1 MADEAFRSRFVMAGG
16 ARTHYAEAGG
26 DGPVIVAMHG
36 GGAGSS
42 GGAGLGALLSLLSDD
57 YRVIGLDSIG
67 GFGKTDPT
75 ERRRPLHGLQSRVDH
90 LSAFLDALCLDR
102 VTLMGNSQGAW
113 CVAKYAT
120 MRPDRVERLVL
131 LGTGSIV
138 NAMGLKF
145 PPSEG
150 LKLMDGYDGTREGMR
165 RLLEGLVYDK
175 SKITD
180 RLLDMRQAAAS
191 RPERDRRPSR
201 RWARRTARLQNDP
214 LLRPIFDLT
223 NSLPRITKL
232 IPSIMIWGENDIFAV
247 PESGRQLEPLLP
259 DVKFHW
265 VPKAGH
271 QVQTDRPDIV
281 AEIVRTFMRAP
292 PARNGCCLARGSA
305 RRSAAGSPSS
315 ARWSSARA
323 RARPMRRSRS
333 TRSFRRP
340 GRSRSS
346 GNRPSTR

>member
-1 MADEAFRSRFVMAGG
+1 MAELVFRSRYVMAGG
-16 ARTHYAEAGG
+16 VKTHYAEAGG

-75 ERRRPLHGLQSRVDH
+75 GGDVHYGLQSRVDH
-90 LSAFLDALCLDR
+90 LASFLDALCLDR

-150 LKLMDGYDGTREGMR
+150 LKLMEGYDGTREGMR

-175 SKITD
+175 SKITEP
-180 RLLDMRQAAAS
+180 LLDMRQAAAS
-191 RPERDRRPSR
+191 RPGAMETFKAMGAANRK
-201 RWARRTARLQNDP
+201 LQNDP

-223 NSLPRITKL
+223 NSLPRITKI

-271 QVQTDRPDIV
+271 QVQTDRPDVV
-281 AEIVRTFMRAP
+281 AEIVRAFMRAP
-292 PARNGCCLARGSA
+292 QREPAVA
-305 RRSAAGSPSS
+305 
-315 ARWSSARA
+315 
-323 RARPMRRSRS
+323 
-333 TRSFRRP
+333 
-340 GRSRSS
+340 
-346 GNRPSTR
+346 